1 MFWRAAHSALA
12 PRAHLERY
20 SSGTHRYS
28 SVLETSQTPWGER
41 IWSDPHPVL
50 IGTQSIAN
58 SMGRAHLER
67 YSSGTHRYSSVL
79 ETSQTPWGERI
90 WSDPHPV
97 LIGTQSIANSMGRA
111 HLERYSSGTHRY
123 SSVLKTSQTP
133 WEERIWSGTRR
144 YSKCRKLQGES
155 ASGAALIAW
164 SQKSAESKED
174 PISATKVSCQTI
186 QRMH

>member
-50 IGTQSIAN
+50 IGIQN
-58 SMGRAHLER
+58 
-67 YSSGTHRYSSVL
+67 
-79 ETSQTPWGERI
+79 
-90 WSDPHPV
+90 
-97 LIGTQSIANSMGRA
+97 IANSMGRA

-144 YSKCRKLQGES
+144 YSNVANSKGRAHLERHSLHGAKKALKVRKIPS
-155 ASGAALIAW
+155 ALLKFLVKQYSACIERHGANNWYARF
-164 SQKSAESKED
+164 
-174 PISATKVSCQTI
+174 
-186 QRMH
+186 RMIFKYMSTGKIRLGACFSM